1 MIKVDKET
9 KTIMLTGESDD
20 IIEEIYNA
28 CVSLCRTAIEHSDSM
43 YMEVFGKLD
52 DLPDKVARKI
62 EEEYD
67 IDWETLEDEQREKDR
82 PFAESE
88 IEKIRSSDRPDCEK
102 KAMERLIRAIFDL
115 GKESDEK
122 GKEKK

>member
-1 MIKVDKET
+1 MIKVDKKT
-9 KTIMLTGESDD
+9 KRIMLDGDHDD

-28 CVSLCRTAIEHSDSM
+28 CVGLCRVAIEQSDSM
-43 YMEVFGKLD
+43 YMEVFGKID
-52 DLPDKVARKI
+52 EIPDKVARLI
-62 EEEYD
+62 ESEYD

-122 GKEKK
+122 EKEKK

>member
-1 MIKVDKET
+1 MIKVDKES
-9 KTIMLTGESDD
+9 KTIILTGESDD

-28 CVSLCRTAIEHSDSM
+28 CVALCRTAVEHSDSM
-43 YMEVFGKLD
+43 YIEIFGKID

-67 IDWETLEDEQREKDR
+67 IDWEALDEKQREG
-82 PFAESE
+82 FEE
-88 IEKIRSSDRPDCEK
+88 QVEKIKSSVHSGREK
-102 KAMERLIRAIFDL
+102 AAMIKMAKLIFGVNED
-115 GKESDEK
+115 GEK

>member
-9 KTIMLTGESDD
+9 KTIMLTGEADD

-43 YMEVFGKLD
+43 YVEVFGKLD

-67 IDWETLEDEQREKDR
+67 IDWEALEDEQREKDR

-88 IEKIRSSDRPDCEK
+88 IEKIKSSDRPDCEK

>member
-28 CVSLCRTAIEHSDSM
+28 CVGLSRVAIEHSDSM
-43 YMEVFGKLD
+43 YMEVFGKID

-67 IDWETLEDEQREKDR
+67 IDWETLEDEEREKDR
-82 PFAESE
+82 PFAENE

>member
-9 KTIMLTGESDD
+9 KTIILTGESDD

-67 IDWETLEDEQREKDR
+67 IDWEALEESNKEELDEQID
-82 PFAESE
+82 
-88 IEKIRSSDRPDCEK
+88 KIKSAAISGQDKAAMIKLAKLIFGVDDSSK
-102 KAMERLIRAIFDL
+102 
-115 GKESDEK
+115 K